1 MKTLRV
7 FLNDR
12 PVGELRSDKKR
23 RLVFQYHRE
32 YLGASDAHPLSLS
45 LPLGELPFEED
56 IARPFFSNLLPE
68 GDIRTIIARFVRVS
82 GKNDMALLEKIGGE
96 CAGAVSVLPE
106 GFVPE
111 KKGGYIRLSRD
122 ELDSMMAADTGRP
135 LLINRE
141 ELRLSLAGAQD
152 KLPVFIKDGEYFLP
166 TGNMPSSHIIKPR
179 NRYFGGTVQNEAF
192 CMKLAKAAGL
202 PVPGSH
208 IWKGEKNIAYVVER
222 YDRARDA
229 EGNISRIH
237 QEDFCQAMGYLP
249 DQKYESEGGPGLA
262 ECFSLLEKFSA
273 QPIRDRKNFISWV
286 IFNFLIGN
294 ADAHAKNISLLFRHG
309 KIYLAPFYD
318 LMSTLVYPE
327 LSQKMSMKIGKENR
341 YKWTRK
347 RHWERFAR
355 GIGMK
360 PRFVFSIAEDMAE
373 RLKTESADI
382 AGAFASW
389 YAEKELI
396 EKIGNIIEKHTSSFE
411 W

>member
-1 MKTLRV
+1 MKKLQV

-12 PVGELRSDKKR
+12 PVGILRSDKKR
-23 RLVFQYHRE
+23 RFVFQYHRE
-32 YLGASDAHPLSLS
+32 YLGTPDAHPLSLS
-45 LPLGELPFEED
+45 LPLRESPFEED
-56 IARPFFSNLLPE
+56 LARPFFSNLLPE
-68 GDIRTIIARFVRVS
+68 GDIRSAIAKFVRVS

-106 GFVPE
+106 GVVPDT
-111 KKGGYIRLSRD
+111 KGGYIRISRD
-122 ELDSMMAADTGRP
+122 ELDSMMAADTVRP
-135 LLINRE
+135 LLINRK

-179 NRYFGGTVQNEAF
+179 NRYFEGTVRNEAF
-192 CMKLAKAAGL
+192 CMRLAKAAGL
-202 PVPGSH
+202 PVPECYIRKSG
-208 IWKGEKNIAYVVER
+208 KNIAYMVER

-229 EGNISRIH
+229 EQNISRIH

-249 DQKYESEGGPGLA
+249 DQKYESEGGPGLSD
-262 ECFSLLEKFSA
+262 CFSLLQKFGT
-273 QPIRDRKNFISWV
+273 QPIADTKHFVEWV

-309 KIYLAPFYD
+309 KTYLAPFYD

-347 RHWERFAR
+347 RHWERFAK
-355 GIGMK
+355 GIGVR
-360 PRFVFSIAEDMAE
+360 PRFVFAIAETMAE
-373 RLKTESADI
+373 RLKTGSSDI
-382 AGAFASW
+382 AGAFVSQ
-389 YAEKELI
+389 YGGEELVD
-396 EKIGNIIEKHTSSFE
+396 NIRDIIVRHISSFE